1 MPVETF
7 PIPFKTLLEGGSLS
21 ALFQPIVDNR
31 TGAIHGYEALI
42 RGPSDGPLHAPHVLF
57 AVAQQEGLL
66 VQLDRI
72 CAQTQLARFA
82 ELELPGR
89 LFVNLTP
96 QSLFGTE
103 LSPARLSELARA
115 AGLSPDRVVLEI
127 TENGPLGD
135 LARLRSVA
143 SSYRDQGF
151 AIAIDDL
158 GAGYSGLR
166 QWSELRPEYVKID
179 RHFVQAVHEDTAK
192 RQFVRSIAEIART
205 VGSRVVAEGI
215 ESDDELRALRGLG
228 IDFVQGYL
236 FAKPKSNPPRFV
248 ERERFAQ
255 SGVRPFGV
263 SDIVGSI
270 TRQSPALAAT
280 VPVEEVAELF
290 HGNGSLRTAVVT
302 EHGRPAGIV
311 TRAAIMA
318 LYASRYGRDLY
329 GRRAVTSIMKS
340 DFLTV
345 RADTPLHELSE
356 RITTESEALP
366 EDDLVATG
374 QNGQFVGTVTL
385 VDLLRAITSLQVK
398 AARYANPLTLLP
410 GNVPINEQ
418 IDALLGGGEPFTVAY
433 GDLDNFKPFNDTY
446 GYARGDDVLRFVAA
460 ALTEAVGPD
469 DFVGHVGGDDFILV
483 LRSDAWQSQ
492 CRSALDQF
500 AREVPVF
507 YDPEHREAG
516 GITATD
522 RRGNPCFYPFLSL
535 RRSAPAWR
543 AGRPAGPHARTLTLG
558 LKRAAGTSSQK
569 KPGAKAGAKEGS
581 GRRSVAPGQARPG
594 PPPKLAGPRDGDA
607 TAG

>member
-7 PIPFKTLLEGGSLS
+7 PIPFKALLQCGSLT

-31 TGAIHGYEALI
+31 TGAIHGYEGLI
-42 RGPSDGPLHAPHVLF
+42 RGPSDGPLHSPQVLF
-57 AVAQQEGLL
+57 AAAQQEGLL
-66 VQLDRI
+66 VQLDRV

-82 ELELPGR
+82 ELQLPGR

-96 QSLFGTE
+96 QSLFSAE
-103 LSPARLSELARA
+103 LSPGRLHELVRA
-115 AGLSPDRVVLEI
+115 AGLAPERVVLEI

-143 SSYRDQGF
+143 SRYREHGF

-158 GAGYSGLR
+158 GTGYSGLR

-236 FAKPKSNPPRFV
+236 FAKPRAVPARFV
-248 ERERFAQ
+248 ERERFTP
-255 SGVRPFGV
+255 SNVRQFSV

-270 TRQSPALAAT
+270 ARPSPALVT
-280 VPVEEVAELF
+280 TLPVQQVAELF
-290 HGNGSLRTAVVT
+290 HGSAGLRTAVVT
-302 EHGRPAGIV
+302 AEGRPAGIV
-311 TRAAIMA
+311 TRASIMS

-329 GRRAVTSIMKS
+329 GRRPVTSIMKS

-356 RITTESEALP
+356 RITAESEALP
-366 EDDLVATG
+366 EDDLVATSQDG
-374 QNGQFVGTVTL
+374 LFVGTVTL
-385 VDLLRAITSLQVK
+385 IDLLRAITSLQVK

-410 GNVPINEQ
+410 GNVPINER
-418 IDALLGGGEPFTVAY
+418 IDALLAAQEPFTVAY

-460 ALTEAVGPD
+460 KLTEAIGPD

-483 LRSDAWQSQ
+483 LRSEAWRTQ
-492 CRSALDQF
+492 CEIALDAF
-500 AREVPVF
+500 GREVGVF
-507 YDPEHREAG
+507 YDPAHRAAG

-535 RRSAPAWR
+535 SIGAVRVIPGMFHSHKEVAVVATEVKSQSKKMPGNSLFVDRRQH
-543 AGRPAGPHARTLTLG
+543 GE
-558 LKRAAGTSSQK
+558 AAG
-569 KPGAKAGAKEGS
+569 G
-581 GRRSVAPGQARPG
+581 VARETVQPA
-594 PPPKLAGPRDGDA
+594 
-607 TAG
+607 

>member
-1 MPVETF
+1 MPIETF
-7 PIPFKTLLEGGSLS
+7 PIAFRTLLQGGSLS

-31 TGAIHGYEALI
+31 SGVIHGYEALI
-42 RGPSDGPLHAPHVLF
+42 RGPSDGPLHSPHTLF

-66 VQLDRI
+66 VQLDRV

-96 QSLFGTE
+96 QSLF
-103 LSPARLSELARA
+103 SAELAAERLCELVRA
-115 AGLSPDRVVLEI
+115 AGLAPDRVVLEI

-135 LARLRSVA
+135 LGRLRSIA
-143 SSYRDQGF
+143 SSCREQGF

-158 GAGYSGLR
+158 GTGYSGLR

-179 RHFVQAVHEDTAK
+179 RHFVQALHEDTTK

-205 VGSRVVAEGI
+205 VGSWVVAEGI

-248 ERERFAQ
+248 ERERFTQ
-255 SGVRPFGV
+255 SSVRQFGV

-280 VPVEEVAELF
+280 VPVEEVAARF

-302 EHGRPAGIV
+302 EHGRPMGIV
-311 TRAAIMA
+311 TRAAIMS

-340 DFLTV
+340 DFVVV

-356 RITTESEALP
+356 RITAESEALP

-374 QNGQFVGTVTL
+374 QDGQFVGTVTL
-385 VDLLRAITSLQVK
+385 VDLLKAITSLQVK

-418 IDALLGGGEPFTVAY
+418 IDALLARGEQFTVAY
-433 GDLDNFKPFNDTY
+433 GDLDNFKPFNDIY
-446 GYARGDDVLRFVAA
+446 GYARGDDVLRFVAGK
-460 ALTEAVGPD
+460 LSEAVGQD

-483 LRSDAWQSQ
+483 LRSPHWQAQ
-492 CRSALDQF
+492 CERALAGF
-500 AREVPVF
+500 GSELRVF
-507 YDPEHREAG
+507 YDAEHREAG

-535 RRSAPAWR
+535 SI
-543 AGRPAGPHARTLTLG
+543 
-558 LKRAAGTSSQK
+558 
-569 KPGAKAGAKEGS
+569 GAV
-581 GRRSVAPGQARPG
+581 RVAPGQFHSHKEVAVVATEVKSQAKKMPG
-594 PPPKLAGPRDGDA
+594 NSLFVDRRLRGESAGTPA
-607 TAG
+607 AAAGLPA